1 MKNFPSSKALFLDR
15 DGTIIKEVPSE
26 NPSGADTFGYVTKT
40 DQVELIDGSATAIA
54 EARRIGF
61 KAIIISNQSAIAR
74 GWMTEE
80 QLFKI
85 NDEMYRQLKKEDED
99 AVIDDFYFS
108 PYHTDGVIEKYKIE
122 SPMRKPGIGMILK
135 AKEKHNIDMESSFL
149 VGDSFSDMKCAE
161 NAGIRKILVMT
172 GYGEI
177 ALKKCLDEGVK
188 INFIADKLIDAV
200 KFIES
205 REY

>member
-1 MKNFPSSKALFLDR
+1 MEKASGSKALFLDR

-26 NPSGADTFGYVTKT
+26 YPSDTDTFGYITRV
-40 DQVELIDGSATAIA
+40 DQVKLIEGSATAIA

-61 KAIIISNQSAIAR
+61 KTIIISNQSAIAR
-74 GWMTEE
+74 GWLTESG
-80 QLFKI
+80 LFEI
-85 NDEMYRQLKKEDED
+85 NNEMYRLLKDED
-99 AVIDDFYFS
+99 TDAIIDDFYFS
-108 PYHTDGVIEKYKIE
+108 PYHVEGVIEEFKKE
-122 SPMRKPGIGMILK
+122 SPMRKPGIGMILE
-135 AKEKHNIDMESSFL
+135 AKEKYNIDIEESFL
-149 VGDSFSDMKCAE
+149 IGDSYSDMKCAE
-161 NAGIRKILVMT
+161 NAGIKRILVLT

-177 ALKKCLDEGVK
+177 ALRKCLDEGLK